1 MALCGAVA
9 ESIGLQSQLL
19 KINAE
24 NIQQIEAP
32 LMVEWGDGIA
42 VIFRINKKG
51 VVLGVPA
58 GTGNQQLTLDEFIEQ
73 WGSEGE
79 ILTLRRN
86 QFTPTKRFGYRWF
99 LPALKQHRGVL
110 VEVLIASFF
119 VQLFG
124 LMNPLLIQQVIDK
137 AIIKSSPDALGV
149 LGLLLVCLQYL
160 RDCCCH

>member
-1 MALCGAVA
+1 MLSNYFNLPYRKELFKRVFQAQEKQHACSSLALCGAVK

-19 KINAE
+19 QINAE

-32 LMVEWGDGIA
+32 LMVEWGDGA

-79 ILTLRRN
+79 ILTLREIN
-86 QFTPTKRFGYRWF
+86 
-99 LPALKQHRGVL
+99 
-110 VEVLIASFF
+110 
-119 VQLFG
+119 
-124 LMNPLLIQQVIDK
+124 LLQPSDLVIDGFTGTQTTQRC
-137 AIIKSSPDALGV
+137 S
-149 LGLLLVCLQYL
+149 C
-160 RDCCCH
+160 